1 MNINRIEELDAFLK
15 VSPKNLEEYVSQNR
29 TVLVK
34 MLNGIARNIDEID
47 EKELYQ
53 VIQQLIS
60 YQEEQVY
67 VVGVHRF
74 NPLKQLKE
82 MQTVQIF
89 KPKEYLLFMADYLM
103 RNRKIEKEL
112 TVLFESVIQENLK
125 GL

>member
-53 VIQQLIS
+53 VIKQLIS